1 MLRHFFLLALL
12 LGVIVPT
19 YASPL
24 DSTESIDPTPVVET
38 AVPAPDTALSAVPDT
53 ALSSGPDSAQ
63 SAALAQAKAD
73 SLLSRAAEDSVF
85 RARAAARRDSIQA
98 AKEAAGSA
106 VEWHAVSDSG
116 EATVVT
122 SLPALAPAVE
132 AAVVSR
138 PVKRTSPAL
147 PEVPREEESKVLMWT
162 GIGLAVVGL
171 VAFFAISGAGEEQP
185 DELDLNPA
193 TDPVAGNNDAKT
205 QKTMT
210 IRWSH

>member
-1 MLRHFFLLALL
+1 MLRHFFLLSLL
-12 LGVIVPT
+12 LGVFVPT

-24 DSTESIDPTPVVET
+24 DSTEAIDPTPVVET
-38 AVPAPDTALSAVPDT
+38 SVPAPDSV
-53 ALSSGPDSAQ
+53 Q
-63 SAALAQAKAD
+63 SPVVAQATTD
-73 SLLSRAAEDSVF
+73 SLLRRAAEDSVF

-122 SLPALAPAVE
+122 SLPGLVPAVE

-138 PVKRTSPAL
+138 PVKRASPAL

-185 DELDLNPA
+185 DEPDLNPV